1 MDITWQIM
9 VSTAAALIAGLF
21 GGLVSAL
28 ITVGHARKAR
38 VEAAYADLAAAT
50 TKLLQLSIPA
60 KFETVDTDL
69 AWERFAS
76 CRARILFLDGRRRC
90 SAELEELATSLERL
104 FSTTVDLSGEMSDE
118 QVRTESAKQLL
129 KDHAV
134 VQARLESLLSVA
146 SRNRR
151 QATVQHLSVGASDH
165 LDTEGLERITPAS

>member
-1 MDITWQIM
+1 MDVTWQIV
-9 VSTAAALIAGLF
+9 VSTAAALVAGLF

-76 CRARILFLDGRRRC
+76 CRARILFLDGRARC
-90 SAELEELATSLERL
+90 SAGLEELSTSLERL

-118 QVRTESAKQLL
+118 QLRTQAAEQLF

-134 VQARLESLLSVA
+134 VQVRLESLLSVA
-146 SRNRR
+146 SRNRWRPAAR
-151 QATVQHLSVGASDH
+151 QLSIGASDH
-165 LDTEGLERITPAS
+165 ANTDELAK